1 MIKYDLICKH
11 DHAFEA
17 WFSGS
22 ADYDSQAK
30 EGLLCCAVC
39 GSNEV
44 EKAIM
49 APNIATSRKKEA
61 GRLAEANKLAVMSE
75 QARKMA
81 DDIKNEIAE
90 KCDYVGEKFAEEA
103 RAMHYGEKDER
114 PIYGKASV
122 KEAVDLAEEGIGLA
136 PIPEPFVP
144 AEAKPKKTLN

>member
-1 MIKYDLICKH
+1 MIRYDLICEH

-22 ADYDSQAK
+22 ADYDTQAK
-30 EGLLCCAVC
+30 EGLLCCAIC
-39 GSNEV
+39 GSNAV

-61 GRLAEANKLAVMSE
+61 GRLAEAKKMAVMSA
-75 QARKMA
+75 QAKKMA
-81 DDIKNEIAE
+81 EAIKSEISE

-122 KEAVDLAEEGIGLA
+122 KEAVDLAEEGIELA
-136 PIPEPFVP
+136 PIPDPFVP
-144 AEAKPKKTLN
+144 VDAKLKKTLN